1 MPGRINGFSLGYTAV
16 GGIVLWS
23 GIKGTTLSSTF
34 RGLLQ
39 GKAPAAN
46 QEPITATAE
55 TPATAGTT
63 APAGNTGAD
72 SATAAANQ
80 AIGKLL
86 AAPYGWSAG
95 QQWADLVS
103 LWNQE
108 SGWSNTAE
116 NPGSGAYG
124 IAQALG
130 HGTSGAPYPASY
142 QAANPPAYG
151 GSSSAP
157 AQISWG
163 LAYIKSTYGSPA
175 GAWAHETADDW
186 Y

>member
-63 APAGNTGAD
+63 A
-72 SATAAANQ
+72 AANQ
-80 AIGKLL
+80 AVGKLL

-163 LAYIKSTYGSPA
+163 LAYIKSAYGSPA